1 MYNHYR
7 AIILILASN
16 NNNIYKNCRKVW
28 KKYMNKD
35 PTIKVFFVYGKL
47 IDALNEYNPISDLV
61 FNDIIDEFQPIHMG
75 KTIKAMEYIDSLFT
89 YDFFIRTNLSTVWDF
104 NKIHMHLN
112 ELPTSNCYSGYSHI
126 TFVSGTDIILTPDI
140 VKIIIQ
146 YKNHIRYD
154 TVDDLALGFYLYDVL
169 KMPIIRKNTKM
180 YWIEDIAD
188 MNQDAHL
195 TTRINHA
202 KRDNISHY
210 RVKNKEDVR
219 ESVDLY
225 VYTKLLKMIYDI
237 DFL

>member
-1 MYNHYR
+1 
-7 AIILILASN
+7 
-16 NNNIYKNCRKVW
+16 
-28 KKYMNKD
+28 
-35 PTIKVFFVYGKL
+35 
-47 IDALNEYNPISDLV
+47 
-61 FNDIIDEFQPIHMG
+61 MG

-104 NKIHMHLN
+104 NKLHSHLN
-112 ELPTSNCYSGYSHI
+112 ELPSSNCYSGYSHI

-146 YKNHIRYD
+146 NKNHIRYD
-154 TVDDLALGFYLYDVL
+154 TVDDLALGLYLYDVL

-188 MNQDAHL
+188 MNQDEHL
-195 TTRINHA
+195 ITRINNA
-202 KRDNISHY
+202 INNKVSHY
-210 RVKNKEDVR
+210 RVKNNENVR

-225 VYTKLLKMIYDI
+225 VYTKLLKLIYDI